1 MKKKKPAAKPKKRK
15 PAPKKTKPTRTNR
28 ALTAEL
34 LRMRGTGLVELAI
47 AADRERRDPSHAPRP
62 LTRAE
67 IAQLAMP
74 DGREI
79 PPSLA
84 TWLAYDRLEIFEPK
98 GKALRLR
105 WRSFDQMMR
114 EQFDDETADRYSGFS
129 ALLTGKCLA
138 LPSEGDS
145 RRFLYAGEPDAHDEY
160 PVFIVDTDE
169 LPWVGLAYPGFDA
182 YIADGRVATVITGDY
197 LDAWQHQ
204 HWAPHLEHHARAN
217 FRGFKALD
225 YRSPEHLDGALA
237 AQNAMAELLGDE
249 LSSEDFDELG

>member
-1 MKKKKPAAKPKKRK
+1 MKKKTKTKKPAKKKAR
-15 PAPKKTKPTRTNR
+15 KKTKPKATRTNR

-84 TWLAYDRLEIFEPK
+84 TWLAYDRLDIFEPK

-182 YIADGRVATVITGDY
+182 YIADGRIAEVVTDSY
-197 LDAWQHQ
+197 LDAWDHD
-204 HWAPHLEHHARAN
+204 HWAPHLEHHARTN
-217 FRGFKALD
+217 FGGRKELALD
-225 YRSPEHLDGALA
+225 
-237 AQNAMAELLGDE
+237 LG
-249 LSSEDFDELG
+249 